1 VDRRDHR
8 VRHQTRGLG
17 AVDMTGPLKP
27 TTVQMFQNFLVWAVA
42 WLLGCV
48 LILVTGL
55 TLYGLWWLMRHV

>member
-1 VDRRDHR
+1 
-8 VRHQTRGLG
+8 
-17 AVDMTGPLKP
+17 MTGPLKP

>member
-1 VDRRDHR
+1 
-8 VRHQTRGLG
+8 
-17 AVDMTGPLKP
+17 MTGPPLKP